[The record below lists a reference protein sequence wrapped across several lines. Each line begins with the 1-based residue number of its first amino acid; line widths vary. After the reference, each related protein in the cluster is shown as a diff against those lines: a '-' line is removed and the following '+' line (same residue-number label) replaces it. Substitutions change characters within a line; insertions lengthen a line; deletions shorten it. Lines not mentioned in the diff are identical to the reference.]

1 MLTDKLGVNV
11 DATANV
17 DDHSTNDDSIRQE
30 GVTIQA
36 GPGSTINAN
45 SGNSHTPSQHT
56 RKGISALFQVMA
68 VSIICDILIC
78 ALIIWT
84 N

>member
-1 MLTDKLGVNV
+1 MTDKLGVNV
-11 DATANV
+11 DATANI

-45 SGNSHTPSQHT
+45 SGNGQSSKSVK
-56 RKGISALFQVMA
+56 KGMVSALFQVLA

-78 ALIIWT
+78 ALVVWT
-84 N
+84 S